1 VFFDTIIQINIVILH
16 AKRKKMKQKP
26 IRLFSRATIALLMM
40 LLTATTASGN
50 AFGGD
55 ILGGSGSGRS
65 RECDW
70 DDEW

>member
-1 VFFDTIIQINIVILH
+1 M
-16 AKRKKMKQKP
+16 KKMYVTPQMQAVKINQ
-26 IRLFSRATIALLMM
+26 SMN
-40 LLTATTASGN
+40 LLTASNPTASTASGN

>member
-1 VFFDTIIQINIVILH
+1 MQAVKINQS
-16 AKRKKMKQKP
+16 MN
-26 IRLFSRATIALLMM
+26 LLSGSP
-40 LLTATTASGN
+40 TPQATTTSGN
-50 AFGGD
+50 AFDGA

>member
-1 VFFDTIIQINIVILH
+1 
-16 AKRKKMKQKP
+16 MKQTP

>member
-1 VFFDTIIQINIVILH
+1 MKKKYVTPEMQAVKINQS
-16 AKRKKMKQKP
+16 MN
-26 IRLFSRATIALLMM
+26 LLSGSP
-40 LLTATTASGN
+40 TPQAGTASGN

>member
-1 VFFDTIIQINIVILH
+1 M
-16 AKRKKMKQKP
+16 KKMYVTPEMQAVKINQ
-26 IRLFSRATIALLMM
+26 SMNLLSGSP
-40 LLTATTASGN
+40 TPHATTASGN

-55 ILGGSGSGRS
+55 ILGGSGSSRS